1 MQSQLMQVFSAAFQ
15 EYTTQIDDKGKNLYQ
30 NLFEEYFGER
40 WEAPAITEANP
51 KIEFPEYSELVASN
65 SPIVWKHVKIGTY
78 DHPPY
83 CYREDDGKWQGWEYD
98 IAEAV
103 KEIIINHYSEI
114 ATLNFEWIAAP
125 IEEEDLPMDGS
136 DNDDIKEIL
145 LEGLRN
151 KEYHM
156 VFSGT
161 LVKGD
166 QTGNMMDNAT
176 EKEEDDYEFGA
187 PTSNFYVSGLYTE
200 RGNFGEIPVD
210 SAELMLKK
218 FAESSTKEAPI
229 RIVHTSNG
237 GQTNI
242 AANVGNWITNKYK
255 GEVSDWDVHIPSLF
269 TLIQYGDPHIYI
281 GDILQIMVIAK
292 DKENYPNLQNLKL
305 NFDAFNSASDPDIIS
320 PDEPASGKLP
330 MQIAPYALLTT

>member
-40 WEAPAITEANP
+40 WEAPALTGDNP
-51 KIEFPEYSELVASN
+51 AVEFPEYAELLESN
-65 SPIVWKHVKIGTY
+65 SPIVWKHVRIGTY
-78 DHPPY
+78 DHAPY
-83 CYREDDGKWQGWEYD
+83 CYREEDGKWQGWEFD

-103 KEIIINHYSEI
+103 REIIINHYSEI

-125 IEEEDLPMDGS
+125 IDESDLPMDGS

-151 KEYHM
+151 NEYHM
-156 VFSGT
+156 LFSGT
-161 LVKGD
+161 LAKGS
-166 QTGNMMDNAT
+166 
-176 EKEEDDYEFGA
+176 EEDDYEFGS
-187 PTSNFYVSGLYTE
+187 PTSDFYVSGVYTG
-200 RGNFGEIPVD
+200 RGNFGEIPID
-210 SAELMLKK
+210 SGELILKK
-218 FAESSTKEAPI
+218 FAENSTKEAPI

-242 AANVGNWITNKYK
+242 AANVGNWITSKYG

-269 TLIQYGDPHIYI
+269 SLIQYGDPHIYV
-281 GDILQIMVIAK
+281 GDILQIMVLTK
-292 DKENYPNLQNLKL
+292 DKESYPNLQNLKL
-305 NFDAFNSASDPDIIS
+305 NFDAFNDTFDEGVIS
-320 PDEPASGKLP
+320 PDDPASGKLP
-330 MQIAPYALLTT
+330 MQIAPYALRTT

>member
-1 MQSQLMQVFSAAFQ
+1 MQSQLMQVFSAAFH

-40 WEAPAITEANP
+40 WKAPALTNANTEV
-51 KIEFPEYSELVASN
+51 EFPKYEELLESN
-65 SPIVWKHVKIGTY
+65 SPILWKYLRIGTY
-78 DHPPY
+78 DHAPY
-83 CYREDDGKWQGWEYD
+83 CYRGEDGNWKGWEFD

-103 KEIIINHYSEI
+103 REIIINHYSEI
-114 ATLNFEWIAAP
+114 ATLDFEWIAAP
-125 IEEEDLPMDGS
+125 IDESDLPMDGS

-161 LVKGD
+161 LAKGSD
-166 QTGNMMDNAT
+166 L
-176 EKEEDDYEFGA
+176 DDYEFGS
-187 PTSNFYVSGLYTE
+187 PTSDFYVSGVYTG
-200 RGNFGEIPVD
+200 RDNFGEIPID
-210 SAELMLKK
+210 SGESMLKK
-218 FAESSTKEAPI
+218 FAERSNKKELPI

-237 GQTNI
+237 GQTTI
-242 AANVGNWITNKYK
+242 ANNVGNWITSKYG

-281 GDILQIMVIAK
+281 GDILQIMLLTK
-292 DKENYPNLQNLKL
+292 DKESYPNLQNLKL
-305 NFDAFNSASDPDIIS
+305 NFDAFNNCLDPLTNTFNENVNS
-320 PDEPASGKLP
+320 PDEPVSEKLP
-330 MQIAPYALLTT
+330 MQIAPYALRTT